1 MPTAVERTLILVKP
15 DGVQRAPQ
23 RRDPGSLRA
32 PGFKLVGLKLIHI
45 DRALAETHYAVHRE
59 KPFFGELVEYL
70 SSRPVVAAVLEGPNA
85 IEVVRA
91 MIGKTPPRGAS
102 GTIRGDFAL
111 EGLRNLVH
119 ASDAPETAEAEIAL
133 YFAPG
138 DTQLR
143 ARARPLGPR
152 PPA

>member
-1 MPTAVERTLILVKP
+1 M
-15 DGVQRAPQ
+15 
-23 RRDPGSLRA
+23 
-32 PGFKLVGLKLIHI
+32 
-45 DRALAETHYAVHRE
+45 HRE

-91 MIGKTPPRGAS
+91 MIGKTRPHEAAS

-138 DTQLR
+138 TCTATSASSTAGF
-143 ARARPLGPR
+143 AR
-152 PPA
+152 